1 MSLQSTID
9 DLRNLSPTVE
19 SKNLLIDALICQ
31 LVPQRRREI
40 ENHGVSTKS
49 RKYTDEG
56 KIIAIGNRNF
66 LTEKTAIEIYYP
78 GDKKWTVIRTFDK
91 RLNFAATIMN
101 NKLVIAGGQR
111 PNGDVLNSVSLFFLR
126 LLNQH
131 SIQVVRNAG
140 ADV

>member
-1 MSLQSTID
+1 MIG
-9 DLRNLSPTVE
+9 
-19 SKNLLIDALICQ
+19 Q

-49 RKYTDEG
+49 RKYTDES

-66 LTEKTAIEIYYP
+66 LTEKTAIEIYHP

-91 RLNFAATIMN
+91 RSNFAATIMN

-111 PNGDVLNSVSLFFLR
+111 VNGEVLNSVRIFSFPISLNQF
-126 LLNQH
+126 QH
-131 SIQVVRNAG
+131 SIEG